1 MHRAVPILALLF
13 AAFHGWAQTTAAAP
27 PTPAGL
33 TLPEVPALVL
43 GHDTNA
49 AISAQTTRMALHSYQ
64 GTIAQALPQIDF
76 TTNYTLGF
84 TPEQQSQ
91 QYSFIG
97 GPPFFLPQSVDVTN
111 QGNHT
116 LGARLSLSQILPTAG
131 TLSFSLG
138 NTMTASTLG
147 SESIGG
153 VPTSPS
159 PLYSQKPVVS
169 LGITQPIFFNGKLID
184 FALFPATI
192 RKAELGYREQNQA
205 ERAQR
210 NQTIGQ
216 AVLQYFSVVQLR
228 KNVAQTRKS
237 IAVTQG
243 NLDTLQ
249 KNYSLG
255 AVAESDLLDAQ
266 INLLR
271 QKQGLLELSSGL
283 AKTERLL
290 GHSIGRDD
298 LGGLPLADSIP
309 TLPFR
314 LGSQEIREKAL
325 SGHPLLRQKGLA
337 LEEKRADEVL
347 GGQRYASSLALSF
360 SFSPRYPYTQSST
373 LFSSSPYTSDFAA
386 SFTDLFKP
394 GWGQDYSVSAGLTIH
409 LFDGGQQAQNR
420 AGAQA
425 MSALAE
431 QGLLAQTQSVLDQ
444 VELDLSQKA
453 SLEEKV
459 ALLREAARLAERRLA
474 TEQSLLSLG
483 KSTDLA
489 VAERSADAEAKA
501 IDLWRA
507 SADHYLT
514 VIDLYS
520 LAGEDLE
527 KIIEGNHS

>member
-1 MHRAVPILALLF
+1 MHRAVPILALLLV
-13 AAFHGWAQTTAAAP
+13 AFHGSAQTTAAEQSP
-27 PTPAGL
+27 PAGL
-33 TLPEVPALVL
+33 ALPELPALVL

-64 GTIAQALPQIDF
+64 GTVAQAFPQIDLI
-76 TTNYTLGF
+76 TNYSLGF

-97 GPPFFLPQSVDVTN
+97 GPPFFLPQTLDVTN

-131 TLSFSLG
+131 TLSLSLG
-138 NTMTASTLG
+138 NTMTASTLA
-147 SESIGG
+147 SESLGG
-153 VPTSPS
+153 VPTSHS
-159 PLYSQKPVVS
+159 TLYSQKPVVS
-169 LGITQPIFFNGKLID
+169 LGITQPLFFNGKLID

-192 RKAELGYREQNQA
+192 RKAELGYLEQSQA

-216 AVLQYFSVVQLR
+216 ALLQYFSVVQFR
-228 KNVAQTRKS
+228 KNVAQTQKS

-243 NLDTLQ
+243 NLDTLR

-255 AVAESDLLDAQ
+255 SVAESDLLDAE
-266 INLLR
+266 INLAR
-271 QKQGLLELSSGL
+271 QKQGLLELSSTL

-290 GHSIGRDD
+290 GHSIGRAG
-298 LGGLPLADSIP
+298 LGGLPLADTIP
-309 TLPFR
+309 ALALTLS
-314 LGSQEIREKAL
+314 SQEISDKAL

-347 GGQRYASSLALSF
+347 GGQRYASSLNLSF

-386 SFTDLFKP
+386 SFTDLFKQ
-394 GWGQDYSVSAGLTIH
+394 GWGQDYAISAGLTIH
-409 LFDGGQQAQNR
+409 LFDGGQQEQSR

-425 MSALAE
+425 LSALAE
-431 QGLLAQTQSVLDQ
+431 QSLLAQKQSVLDQ
-444 VELDLSQKA
+444 VELDVSQKA

-459 ALLREAARLAERRLA
+459 ALFREAASLAERRLA
-474 TEQSLLSLG
+474 TEQRLLTLG

-489 VAERSADAEAKA
+489 VAGRSADAEARA

-507 SADHYLT
+507 RADLYLT

-520 LAGEDLE
+520 LAGEDLQ
-527 KIIEGNHS
+527 IVIEGNQ